1 MQFRF
6 VCGKNGYDI
15 IAKDTLSALKRLE
28 KESGCKVGK
37 FSGVFG
43 HIHLYSA
50 PDKADIY
57 DIYIKKDGKVQK
69 LKSVFLGE

>member
-6 VCGKNGYDI
+6 VCGNKGYDI
-15 IAKDTLSALKRLE
+15 SSKDVLGALKRLE
-28 KESGCKVGK
+28 KESGCKIGK
-37 FSGVFG
+37 FSAIFG

-57 DIYIKKDGKVQK
+57 DIYVKMDGKVQK
-69 LKSVFLGE
+69 LKSVFLEG